1 MNLTT
6 DYHLSL
12 VKGSHILIPKL
23 YSGEH
28 GYFLQNQDK
37 RMVFILP
44 YHGKTMVG
52 TTEVKLLTPP
62 EQLSI
67 SPEEISYLLEI
78 VNTYFKEP
86 IEPEDIQ
93 FSWSGVR
100 PLIEQKEE
108 KPQTISRDYALRYT
122 SHPAPALVVYGGK
135 ITTYR
140 QLAKEAVNALKSI
153 FPHLPESQTD
163 KVALPGSQTPNEVDF
178 LTYRQQ
184 LNKKYNFLEPAVKKR
199 LFSTYGTRLESIIGG
214 CATTT
219 DLGQPFGHGL
229 YQAEV
234 DYLIKQEWAQDEED
248 ILWRRTKLGLE
259 FNLAEKQTLSEYIAT
274 YLRQLQ
280 STNY

>member
-1 MNLTT
+1 M
-6 DYHLSL
+6 
-12 VKGSHILIPKL
+12 
-23 YSGEH
+23 
-28 GYFLQNQDK
+28 
-37 RMVFILP
+37 
-44 YHGKTMVG
+44 
-52 TTEVKLLTPP
+52 
-62 EQLSI
+62 
-67 SPEEISYLLEI
+67 
-78 VNTYFKEP
+78 
-86 IEPEDIQ
+86 
-93 FSWSGVR
+93 
-100 PLIEQKEE
+100 
-108 KPQTISRDYALRYT
+108 
-122 SHPAPALVVYGGK
+122 
-135 ITTYR
+135 
-140 QLAKEAVNALKSI
+140 
-153 FPHLPESQTD
+153 
-163 KVALPGSQTPNEVDF
+163 DF

-184 LNKKYNFLEPAVKKR
+184 FNKKYNFLEPAVKKR